1 MLAYANIINAVK
13 YFILMFTK
21 YLIKL
26 GLEQILRIYRAYELH
41 LTERI
46 HELKKNKQI
55 FRVYHKKYLIIIV
68 MTKMKTKLTE
78 IPEIIVRLNW
88 V

>member
-26 GLEQILRIYRAYELH
+26 GLEQILRISRDYELH
-41 LTERI
+41 LTQRI
-46 HELKKNKQI
+46 HELKK
-55 FRVYHKKYLIIIV
+55 
-68 MTKMKTKLTE
+68 
-78 IPEIIVRLNW
+78 
-88 V
+88 

>member
-41 LTERI
+41 LTQRI
-46 HELKKNKQI
+46 QI
-55 FRVYHKKYLIIIV
+55 IRVYHKKYLIIIV

-78 IPEIIVRLNW
+78 IPDIIVKLNW